1 MKKLALSSLALSALL
16 SLPGCLIVADDDD
29 PPPLVG
35 TLTVEWTIDGRQDP
49 LDCIDF
55 GVDRLEL
62 VISGPEDVEIEPLC
76 EDFVTSIDLY
86 EGRYVADATL
96 VDSFDR
102 AATLTEPIDAIDVI
116 DGTELEVTVDF
127 PLGSFL

>member
-1 MKKLALSSLALSALL
+1 MKTWALSSLALGALL
-16 SLPGCLIVADDDD
+16 SLPGCIIVDDDD

-35 TLTVEWTIDGRQDP
+35 TLTVEWSIGGAQDP

-62 VISGPEDVEIEPLC
+62 VISGPGEDIEVEAVC
-76 EDFVTSIDLY
+76 EDFITSVDLY

-102 AATLTEPIDAIDVI
+102 AATLTQPIDDVDVI
-116 DGTELEVTVDF
+116 DGTELILEVDF